1 MLGIKK
7 HAMVPNHLNDTQNVQ
22 SNDNKSKGNPKKQ
35 NCSSNSDNLLESG
48 AVLSPNSFLYCAKKY
63 DSFKLSIILW
73 CILQNRLILVYKSAF
88 QCGQKNNPSPRLS
101 LCSILFFSTSSL
113 A

>member
-1 MLGIKK
+1 MYNLMTTNLKVTPK
-7 HAMVPNHLNDTQNVQ
+7 
-22 SNDNKSKGNPKKQ
+22 NKIVHQ
-35 NCSSNSDNLLESG
+35 FCNLLESG

>member
-7 HAMVPNHLNDTQNVQ
+7 HARVPNHLNDTQNVQ

-35 NCSSNSDNLLESG
+35 NVHQFCNLLESG

-73 CILQNRLILVYKSAF
+73 CILQNRLILVYKSAL
-88 QCGQKNNPSPRLS
+88 QCGLRIIPRRV
-101 LCSILFFSTSSL
+101 
-113 A
+113 